1 MCQAVIRIEGYRACE
16 VAARFG
22 IGVGAIVRE
31 ALEPAQHAVVS
42 DEIASALAPGA
53 IDACRLDAPRQ
64 RGGDGGHHLVLYGE
78 DVVERAIVAVCPKV
92 SAAFGVDQ
100 LHGHAH
106 PIACPAHA
114 AFEEKTD
121 AQPPPD
127 LASIQC
133 LPRRRTKMSGKRPA
147 GRESAAAR

>member
-1 MCQAVIRIEGYRACE
+1 MARCE

-78 DVVERAIVAVCPKV
+78 DVVQRAIVAVCPEV
-92 SAAFGVDQ
+92 AAAVGVDQ
-100 LHGHAH
+100 LDGHPH

-114 AFEEKTD
+114 AFEEITD

-127 LASIQC
+127 LASVQS
-133 LPRRRTKMSGKRPA
+133 PGRARRTKSGGQGPA
-147 GRESAAAR
+147 GRESATAR